1 MQNRFFYILCMYRT
15 RIIFRNNQERA
26 VHGGEREGGP
36 KKLLFVNFGTMC
48 ASKRVGRVR
57 ISCWHCIQ
65 YTIYLS
71 LSVHT
76 QLIRTTR
83 TLFDHIVV
91 SHWRSM
97 IVLFFGCKE
106 NLKKE
111 FWEKKIALYVYKKHA
126 FIKDKYLVL
135 IF

>member
-1 MQNRFFYILCMYRT
+1 MLSLSILLLRFVFGSRCKTDSFTFYVCIV
-15 RIIFRNNQERA
+15 FRNNQERA

-83 TLFDHIVV
+83 TLFVHIVV

-111 FWEKKIALYVYKKHA
+111 FWEKNSIS
-126 FIKDKYLVL
+126 FIC
-135 IF
+135 I